1 MNDENI
7 LDKEDIGIG
16 TNTWAIISTVEEEH
30 DITPFFDAV
39 KKFYIATLKKMI
51 KKFPFGDTLLQDL
64 GVLVPDK
71 VSTYSVETIT
81 RLAKRFPQLGLSDP
95 SSLDHLREEFLDFTL
110 SPGDLPAQTEYM
122 AADKTKKPCIG
133 KYWWEAGKMVTIYG
147 QPRFPSLYKLM
158 IGLLT
163 IPASNADSERG
174 FSVLRKIRT
183 DQRSNLNQSTIIALM
198 TIKLNSDDCCYNCEL
213 SDDLLKQCKK
223 ATVNY
228 LSSTSSCSSSSSSSS
243 SSV

>member
-1 MNDENI
+1 
-7 LDKEDIGIG
+7 
-16 TNTWAIISTVEEEH
+16 
-30 DITPFFDAV
+30 
-39 KKFYIATLKKMI
+39 
-51 KKFPFGDTLLQDL
+51 
-64 GVLVPDK
+64 
-71 VSTYSVETIT
+71 
-81 RLAKRFPQLGLSDP
+81 
-95 SSLDHLREEFLDFTL
+95 
-110 SPGDLPAQTEYM
+110 
-122 AADKTKKPCIG
+122 
-133 KYWWEAGKMVTIYG
+133 MVTIYG

-213 SDDLLKQCKK
+213 SDDLKQCKK

-228 LSSTSSCSSSSSSSS
+228 LSLTLSCSSSSSSSL
-243 SSV
+243 V